1 MGLSS
6 IQESGGLARGRER
19 QPGCA
24 CDRGA
29 AGAGLER
36 TPAAAPNPPAGRT
49 RTSHHLQDQE
59 IKLPTRHTV
68 KVLGRISEKCMLMA
82 NGFFLTICEQRE
94 RASDSRVRSFVRKSA
109 RYAVRS
115 MKKKNCAP
123 HTDEQRGDRNPQRE
137 PLP

>member
-24 CDRGA
+24 RDRGA
-29 AGAGLER
+29 AGARLER

-68 KVLGRISEKCMLMA
+68 KMLGSISGKSILMA
-82 NGFFLTICEQRE
+82 NGFVLTTCEQRE
-94 RASDSRVRSFVRKSA
+94 RASDSRMRAIVRIPA
-109 RYAVRS
+109 RDAVRS
-115 MKKKNCAP
+115 KKKKNRAP

-137 PLP
+137 TLP

>member
-6 IQESGGLARGRER
+6 IQQSGGLARGRER

-24 CDRGA
+24 RDRGA
-29 AGAGLER
+29 AGARLER

-59 IKLPTRHTV
+59 IQLLTRHTV
-68 KVLGRISEKCMLMA
+68 WMLGSISDKSILMLG
-82 NGFFLTICEQRE
+82 GFFLTICEQRE
-94 RASDSRVRSFVRKSA
+94 RASDSCVRTFVRTSP

-115 MKKKNCAP
+115 MKKKNRAP

-137 PLP
+137 TLP